1 MNLHRIRVGTASWTD
16 PSLIQCKRFYP
27 PGCSSAEG
35 RLRYYA
41 GKFPLVEVDS
51 SYYALPSA
59 RNAHAW
65 VERTPADFA
74 FNLKAFRL
82 FTGHQTP
89 AKALPKDVQQ
99 ALAKCSRAVPRQTLK
114 PPAPSP
120 SNAAHTKAA
129 SARA

>member
-1 MNLHRIRVGTASWTD
+1 MTSHPIRVGTASWTD

-27 PGCSSAEG
+27 PGCTSAEG

-41 GKFPLVEVDS
+41 DKFPLVEVDS

-65 VERTPADFA
+65 VERTPDDFA

-82 FTGHQTP
+82 F
-89 AKALPKDVQQ
+89 KAW
-99 ALAKCSRAVPRQTLK
+99 
-114 PPAPSP
+114 
-120 SNAAHTKAA
+120 
-129 SARA
+129 SATFCFLVVMGM